1 MAKMVLNSCGEISG
15 FGGHKNVWKYSQLT
29 LKISTSVN
37 HLEALLI
44 IKFIGVALKLKFC
57 YTPDVS

>member
-1 MAKMVLNSCGEISG
+1 MEKYLGLVATKTSG
-15 FGGHKNVWKYSQLT
+15 ATKNVWKYSQLT
-29 LKISTSVN
+29 LKISTGVN

-44 IKFIGVALKLKFC
+44 IKFIEVALKLKFC